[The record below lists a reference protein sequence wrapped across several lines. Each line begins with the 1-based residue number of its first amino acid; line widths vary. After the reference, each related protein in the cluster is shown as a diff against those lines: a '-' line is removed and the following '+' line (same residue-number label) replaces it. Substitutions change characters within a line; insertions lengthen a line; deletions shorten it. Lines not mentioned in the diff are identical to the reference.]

1 MHLCRNVCYCWSLTR
16 AENLARNH
24 SYDNVVKCSTNCR
37 KCSFFTGFCPVLSMF
52 VRPNFN
58 FKVFIVYKI
67 KEGYLF
73 FNVHRSCDPN
83 VGSFIQRIGFQPRY
97 KNHDSRDIFFPKF
110 AFSGSPHLRSKTRYL
125 SSCLY

>member
-1 MHLCRNVCYCWSLTR
+1 MHLCRNVCYCWSLNR

-37 KCSFFTGFCPVLSMF
+37 KRSFFTGFCPVLSKTKYAYDQFMF

-73 FNVHRSCDPN
+73 FNVRRSCDPN
-83 VGSFIQRIGFQPRY
+83 VGFFIQRIRFQPHY
-97 KNHDSRDIFFPKF
+97 KNHDSRDII
-110 AFSGSPHLRSKTRYL
+110 FSKVWIFGFSTFKK
-125 SSCLY
+125 